1 MFENV
6 KVDFGR
12 YCLMARAK
20 TPIKKIVLLL
30 TAYGFHATMVYRFGK
45 WAERQPVLIRLFL
58 LLLYYPLEFCIG
70 NLYGIHIDRRAAI
83 GKGLYIA
90 HFGGIS
96 IRRCTIGSFC
106 KIHQQVKIVEDTN
119 GCPEIGDQVW
129 IGPHAQVIG
138 SLTVGSGAA
147 VGIGSILKT
156 DIGERC
162 LALGNPARVIN
173 KNFDNRS
180 ILVLERKEQA
190 RPKTVVQVK
199 PVLPGLSQQ
208 PAQV

>member
-6 KVDFGR
+6 KVDFGG
-12 YCLMARAK
+12 YCLIARVNAP
-20 TPIKKIVLLL
+20 TKKIVLFL

-45 WAERQPVLIRLFL
+45 WAERQPALIKLIL
-58 LLLYYPLEFCIG
+58 MLLYYPLEFCIG
-70 NLYGIHIDRRAAI
+70 NLYGIHINRKATI
-83 GKGLYIA
+83 GKGFYIA

-96 IRRCTIGSFC
+96 IGRCTIGSFC
-106 KIHQQVKIVEDTN
+106 KIHQHVKIISDTN
-119 GCPEIGDQVW
+119 GYPSIGNQVW

-138 SLTVGSGAA
+138 SLSIGHGAA

-162 LALGNPARVIN
+162 LALGNPARVVN
-173 KNFDNRS
+173 KNFDNS
-180 ILVLERKEQA
+180 DILVLGPRKQGKT
-190 RPKTVVQVK
+190 KTVVQVK